1 MVPMIISCPN
11 CSTTYKVD
19 NATLGPQGKSV
30 RCSNCGQQWHQLPIK
45 ATPVKRAPAYTSQ
58 PQIQP
63 TAIIDPTI
71 LQAQILAQVQAMM
84 ATNQIPQPE
93 QIQSVTKSDPEAIPE
108 SQQNIDPKQ
117 EQVPEEDLPSQEE
130 LNDMFGKDEP
140 EPPVS
145 LMGEEDIEVDDGYTN
160 LDDIPEPDPIPES
173 LMSKDA
179 YDEDTLDEDEDEDE
193 DEGSTSIGLI
203 LGIVFLLLITGIT
216 AGGFFLRDM
225 VQEAIPQTKPLYDM
239 IGLSDPLG
247 TGLDIQDVKSQREQ
261 DGQVDVL
268 NVTGNIVNI
277 SEKLRMV
284 PIIRISLF
292 NEDNKEV
299 QFINL
304 TPDMAEIPAGE
315 KMNFKGTILD
325 PTEKAKKMEV
335 TFTKPVVAEEP
346 KQ

>member
-30 RCSNCGQQWHQLPIK
+30 RCSNCEQQWHQLPVK
-45 ATPVKRAPAYTSQ
+45 ATPVQRAPAYTSQ

-63 TAIIDPTI
+63 TAIIDPSI
-71 LQAQILAQVQAMM
+71 LQAQILAQMQAMV
-84 ATNQIPQPE
+84 ATNQIPQPKK
-93 QIQSVTKSDPEAIPE
+93 IQSVTKPDPESIPE
-108 SQQNIDPKQ
+108 SKQNINSKQ
-117 EQVPEEDLPSQEE
+117 EQVPEEDPPSQEE
-130 LNDMFGKDEP
+130 LNDMFGTDEP

-145 LMGEEDIEVDDGYTN
+145 LVGDEDTEVNDDYTN

-179 YDEDTLDEDEDEDE
+179 YDEDSLDEDEDEDE
-193 DEGSTSIGLI
+193 DEDKSSTSIGLI

-225 VQEAIPQTKPLYDM
+225 VQEVIPQTKPLYDM

-247 TGLDIQDVKSQREQ
+247 TGLDIQDVQSQREQ
-261 DGQVDVL
+261 DGQIDVL

-284 PIIRISLF
+284 PLIRISLF
-292 NEDNKEV
+292 NEDNEEV

-304 TPDMAEIPAGE
+304 TPDMAEIPAGV
-315 KMNFKGTILD
+315 KMNFKGSIND
-325 PTEKAKKMEV
+325 PAEKAKKMEV
-335 TFTKPVVAEEP
+335 TFTKPVVAE
-346 KQ
+346 